1 MKSRWITD
9 IEEFNGLAGE
19 WDRLL
24 IDSGE
29 DNPFLLSEFLLTW
42 WKYYSPALVLRIFT
56 VFDENGRLIG
66 GLPLCGTKKGNLS
79 YLGGWA
85 ANYTEFLS
93 LRKAGAVLLLWKT
106 FFESLDVMQNW
117 QSLRLKRYRKN
128 NLDIDGLKVLVSER
142 RNSLLFDFY
151 NNGWGYLIKIPDD
164 FSNYIGHISKKLR
177 YYVKRAEKEL
187 SEIGRVTLS
196 STEDCEQVNRI
207 ADEYLSFSQDSFRAR
222 GKKSVYENPQYRMF
236 FKELINKFS
245 AAKYLDVNV
254 LKLDDKIIAIHFG
267 YSTGNNLN
275 YVFTSF
281 DMDFAEFSPGHL
293 LIYKLIELG
302 AKRKNEFLDFYSG
315 WSLYKDKWCNL
326 KDEIVTIEIRRNSI
340 RNKIKRSLSLRARNL
355 PFLSKVKEVI
365 RCSPFFAW
373 VHKDN

>member
-1 MKSRWITD
+1 MRSRWITD

-24 IDSGE
+24 INSGE
-29 DNPFLLSEFLLTW
+29 DNPFLLSKFLLTW

-79 YLGGWA
+79 YMGGWA

-93 LRKAGAVLLLWKT
+93 SGKDGSVLLLWKA
-106 FFESLDVMQNW
+106 FFESLQVTRDW

-128 NLDIDGLKVLVSER
+128 KLNIDALKILASER
-142 RNSLLFDFY
+142 HNNLLFDFHK
-151 NNGWGYLIKIPDD
+151 NGWGYLIKIPED
-164 FSNYIGHISKKLR
+164 FSNYIGHIPKKLR

-187 SEIGRVTLS
+187 SKIGRVSLS
-196 STEDCEQVNRI
+196 SVGDCGQVSRI
-207 ADEYLSFSQDSFRAR
+207 ADDYVRFSQDSFRAR
-222 GKKSVYENPQYRMF
+222 GKKSVYENPRYRMF
-236 FKELINKFS
+236 LKELINKFCS
-245 AAKYLDVNV
+245 ARYLDTNV
-254 LKLDDKIIAIHFG
+254 LKLDDRIIAIHFG

-302 AKRKNEFLDFYSG
+302 AKRRNEFLDFYSG
-315 WSLYKDKWCNL
+315 WNLYKDKWCNL
-326 KDEIVTIEIRRNSI
+326 KDEIITIEIRRNSVG
-340 RNKIKRSLSLRARNL
+340 NKIKRSLNLRARNL
-355 PFLSKVKEVI
+355 PFLSKAKDVI

-373 VHKDN
+373 VHKNN